1 MGTPMTRRI
10 LLMDIDI
17 KDELAV
23 RGFATEP
30 YDLPIGGGW

>member
-1 MGTPMTRRI
+1 
-10 LLMDIDI
+10 MDIDI

-23 RGFATEP
+23 HGFATEP